1 MASIYYDT
9 FLLKNVKAHY
19 VQLRIEK
26 VDIYS
31 EKSRMIFEKTIPIPL
46 FLFFLILCVPF
57 LIIFMLWTSF
67 SFIGYYYFNKVTEP
81 SYEQAQKWFENKKGY
96 FANIPETEKDRL
108 MKKSENS

>member
-9 FLLKNVKAHY
+9 FWLQNVETHY

-31 EKSRMIFEKTIPIPL
+31 EKSRIIFEKTIPIPL
-46 FLFFLILCVPF
+46 FLFFVILSVPF
-57 LIIFMLWTSF
+57 LVIFMLWTLI
-67 SFIGYYYFNKVTEP
+67 SFIKYFYFDFVPKP

-96 FANIPETEKDRL
+96 FANLPETEKHQL
-108 MKKSENS
+108 MKKKSK